1 MIITIIIICT
11 VVIVIGI
18 ISLTFWVKKDDWFPR
33 KSQIKIPLSAEG
45 VSDTTATNA
54 DHHDDHHGESHS
66 KIGFWGIVARVLAT
80 LFVLVVVFN
89 MINCGLTWNSWK
101 EEGAKANTS
110 QEEKTEALVLRF
122 DGYTPCN
129 PSIDYKFELDTQGE
143 PISLEFPGITEPLKY
158 SGKGEIKAPKN
169 RDFGPVKIRSDSD
182 DPNKKVRV
190 RIWEVVQI
198 N

>member
-1 MIITIIIICT
+1 MIEFISSTIGQIVLGLLIFLIIFIP
-11 VVIVIGI
+11 
-18 ISLTFWVKKDDWFPR
+18 LTCFVLYKLWVKWSASKD
-33 KSQIKIPLSAEG
+33 
-45 VSDTTATNA
+45 SDDSNPDTNA

-80 LFVLVVVFN
+80 LFVLVIVIN
-89 MINCGLTWNSWK
+89 MINCGLIWNSWK

-110 QEEKTEALVLRF
+110 QNKKTEALVLRF